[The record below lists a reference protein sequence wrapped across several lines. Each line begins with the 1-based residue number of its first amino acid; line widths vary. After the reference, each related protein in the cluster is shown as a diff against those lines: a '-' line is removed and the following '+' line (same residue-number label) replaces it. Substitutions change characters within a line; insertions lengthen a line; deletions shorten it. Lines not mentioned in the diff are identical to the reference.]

1 MVNEILLSSSL
12 KSFVQLIGVLVIFLF
27 VLLITYVV
35 TKWLAG
41 YQKGHMAGKNLLLV
55 ETMRIANN
63 KFVQII
69 KAGEIYLVVAVGKDE
84 VSLLAQLSAEQLL
97 ELSEEEQAQAFGVQD
112 FQDILDKVKQRL
124 PKKKD

>member
-1 MVNEILLSSSL
+1 MVSGIILSSSL
-12 KSFVQLIGVLVIFLF
+12 KSFIQLLGVLVIFLF

-35 TKWLAG
+35 TRWIAG
-41 YQKGHMAGKNLLLV
+41 YQKGHMAGQNLQLI

-69 KAGEIYLVVAVGKDE
+69 QAGEIYLVIAVGKDD
-84 VSLLAQLSAEQLL
+84 VCLLAKLTAEQLL
-97 ELSEEEQAQAFGVQD
+97 ELPSGQTGSSGTPD
-112 FQDILDKVKQRL
+112 FQDILDKLKEHL